1 MRFKRRELLMT
12 AVAGSAATP
21 LQAQEETP
29 LDQARKAMKLNR
41 DAIEKIKVPIS
52 VEPAFVFKA

>member
-1 MRFKRRELLMT
+1 MT
-12 AVAGSAATP
+12 AVAGSAAAP

-29 LDQARKAMKLNR
+29 LDQARKAMKQNR
-41 DAIEKIKVPIS
+41 EAVDKIKVPMS